1 MSDCFGDCEQREL
14 KNKIL
19 RLEAE
24 IAELEDCEQQWGEK
38 WVSERKENERLR
50 EALDT
55 ELVCCHIGTLDQQE
69 SPKHAIAAI
78 ARWHYDLGV
87 SRVLEENNDE

>member
-24 IAELEDCEQQWGEK
+24 IAELEECEQQWGEK
-38 WVSERKENERLR
+38 WISERKENERLR
-50 EALDT
+50 EALV
-55 ELVCCHIGTLDQQE
+55 ELEAELADRDNRIAELRRYCQQQWGD
-69 SPKHAIAAI
+69 A
-78 ARWHYDLGV
+78 
-87 SRVLEENNDE
+87 